1 MKAYCLNKISPIA
14 LEGLKAPDMVVDDIN
29 NADSIL
35 VRSQAMHDMQ
45 LGKNILAVA
54 RAGAGVNNIPVEK
67 YASEGIVVFNT
78 PGANAN
84 AVKELVLCGLFL
96 ASRDVV
102 GGHEW
107 VEQNKNDEN
116 IGKTAEKAKSQ
127 FAGHEILG
135 KTIAIIGLGAIGV
148 MVANSCISLGMKV
161 RGYDPYLT
169 INNAMELSK
178 SVEYYEKLEDAIS
191 GADFVTIHVPLMD
204 STKGMLNKKLFG
216 LFNDTILLN
225 FSRDTLVNDDDLLE
239 ALNNGKVR
247 KYVTDFANPKV
258 VNMPH
263 TIVIPHLGA
272 STEEAEDNCA
282 FMAID
287 ELKHYLE
294 TGSISHSVK
303 IHVFFQND
311 MQNKQMHQ
319 HPLLH
324 NITVHLLVNKPMRFL
339 FHHSCAK
346 PKILQ
351 SVHFHEQNSMHQIA
365 PIQIHRVHHQVL
377 IHQVSINPQMVEPI
391 ANLTIYFLLFWQKP
405 WPQNH
410 AHRVKIAE
418 DFQPHQN
425 RDVNQ
430 MLYSATLQTSCL
442 ILLNP
447 LSANPY
453 QTTNFRS

>member
-14 LEGLKAPDMVVDDIN
+14 LEGLKVPDMIVDDIN

-35 VRSQAMHDMQ
+35 VRSQAMHDME

-67 YASEGIVVFNT
+67 YASEGVVVFNT

-135 KTIAIIGLGAIGV
+135 KTIAVIGLGAIGV
-148 MVANSCISLGMKV
+148 MVANSCIALGMKV

-169 INNAMELSK
+169 INNAMKLSK
-178 SVEYYEKLEDAIS
+178 SVEYYEKLEDAIT

-204 STKGMLNKKLFG
+204 ATKGMLNKKLFN
-216 LFNDTILLN
+216 LFNDTVLLN
-225 FSRDTLVNDDDLLE
+225 FSRDTLVNDDDLLD
-239 ALNNGKVR
+239 ALNNGQVR

-258 VNMPH
+258 VNMPN

-294 TGSISHSVK
+294 NGSISHSVNYPDVNCGPKESEKRVCVLHKNIPGIINK
-303 IHVFFQND
+303 ITAVISNSNSNIVNFINKSRGEYAYSVFDVDGEADAQ
-311 MQNKQMHQ
+311 
-319 HPLLH
+319 
-324 NITVHLLVNKPMRFL
+324 
-339 FHHSCAK
+339 A
-346 PKILQ
+346 
-351 SVHFHEQNSMHQIA
+351 
-365 PIQIHRVHHQVL
+365 
-377 IHQVSINPQMVEPI
+377 I
-391 ANLTIYFLLFWQKP
+391 ANLESII
-405 WPQNH
+405 
-410 AHRVKIAE
+410 RVRVI
-418 DFQPHQN
+418 
-425 RDVNQ
+425 
-430 MLYSATLQTSCL
+430 
-442 ILLNP
+442 
-447 LSANPY
+447 
-453 QTTNFRS
+453 

>member
-14 LEGLKAPDMVVDDIN
+14 LEGLKVPDMIVDDIN

-35 VRSQAMHDMQ
+35 VRSQAMHDME

-54 RAGAGVNNIPVEK
+54 RAGAGINNIPVEK
-67 YASEGIVVFNT
+67 YASEGVVVFNT

-135 KTIAIIGLGAIGV
+135 KTIAVIGLGAIGV
-148 MVANSCISLGMKV
+148 MVANSCIALGMKV

-169 INNAMELSK
+169 INNAMKLSK
-178 SVEYYEKLEDAIS
+178 SVEYYEKLEDAIT

-204 STKGMLNKKLFG
+204 ATKGMLNKKLFN
-216 LFNDTILLN
+216 LFNDTVLLN
-225 FSRDTLVNDDDLLE
+225 FSRDTLVNDDDLLD
-239 ALNNGKVR
+239 ALNNGQVR

-258 VNMPH
+258 VNMPN

-294 TGSISHSVK
+294 NGSISHSVNYPDVNCGPKESEKRVCVLHKNIPGIINK
-303 IHVFFQND
+303 ITAVISNSNSNIVNFINKSRGEYAYSVFDVDGEADAQ
-311 MQNKQMHQ
+311 
-319 HPLLH
+319 
-324 NITVHLLVNKPMRFL
+324 
-339 FHHSCAK
+339 A
-346 PKILQ
+346 
-351 SVHFHEQNSMHQIA
+351 
-365 PIQIHRVHHQVL
+365 
-377 IHQVSINPQMVEPI
+377 I
-391 ANLTIYFLLFWQKP
+391 ANLESII
-405 WPQNH
+405 
-410 AHRVKIAE
+410 RVRVI
-418 DFQPHQN
+418 
-425 RDVNQ
+425 
-430 MLYSATLQTSCL
+430 
-442 ILLNP
+442 
-447 LSANPY
+447 
-453 QTTNFRS
+453 

>member
-14 LEGLKAPDMVVDDIN
+14 LETLKAPDMVVDDIN
-29 NADSIL
+29 AADSIL
-35 VRSQAMHDMQ
+35 VRSQAMHDME

-96 ASRDVV
+96 ASRDIV

-135 KTIAIIGLGAIGV
+135 KTIAVIGLGAIGV
-148 MVANSCISLGMKV
+148 MVANSCIALGMKV

-169 INNAMELSK
+169 INNAMKLSK

-204 STKGMLNKKLFG
+204 ATKGMLNKKLFA
-216 LFNDTILLN
+216 LFNDTVLLN
-225 FSRDTLVNDDDLLE
+225 FSRDTLVNDDDLLD

-282 FMAID
+282 LMAID

-294 TGSISHSVK
+294 NGSISHSV
-303 IHVFFQND
+303 NY
-311 MQNKQMHQ
+311 
-319 HPLLH
+319 P
-324 NITVHLLVNKPMRFL
+324 
-339 FHHSCAK
+339 
-346 PKILQ
+346 
-351 SVHFHEQNSMHQIA
+351 
-365 PIQIHRVHHQVL
+365 
-377 IHQVSINPQMVEPI
+377 
-391 ANLTIYFLLFWQKP
+391 
-405 WPQNH
+405 
-410 AHRVKIAE
+410 
-418 DFQPHQN
+418 
-425 RDVNQ
+425 DVNCGPKESEKRVCV
-430 MLYSATLQTSCL
+430 LHKNIPGIINKITAVISESNTNIVNFINKSKGDYAYSVFDVDGE
-442 ILLNP
+442 
-447 LSANPY
+447 ANIDKIDSLEDII
-453 QTTNFRS
+453 RVRII

>member
-14 LEGLKAPDMVVDDIN
+14 LEGLKGPDTVVDDIN

-35 VRSQAMHDMQ
+35 VRSQAMHDME

-96 ASRDVV
+96 ASRDIV

-116 IGKTAEKAKSQ
+116 IGKTAEKAKAQ

-135 KTIAIIGLGAIGV
+135 KTIAVIGLGAIGV
-148 MVANSCISLGMKV
+148 MVANSCIALGMKV

-169 INNAMELSK
+169 INNAMKLSK

-204 STKGMLNKKLFG
+204 ATKGMLNKKLFA
-216 LFNDTILLN
+216 LFNDTVLLN
-225 FSRDTLVNDDDLLE
+225 FSRDTLVNDDDLLD

-282 FMAID
+282 LMAID

-294 TGSISHSVK
+294 NGSISHSV
-303 IHVFFQND
+303 NY
-311 MQNKQMHQ
+311 
-319 HPLLH
+319 P
-324 NITVHLLVNKPMRFL
+324 
-339 FHHSCAK
+339 
-346 PKILQ
+346 
-351 SVHFHEQNSMHQIA
+351 
-365 PIQIHRVHHQVL
+365 
-377 IHQVSINPQMVEPI
+377 
-391 ANLTIYFLLFWQKP
+391 
-405 WPQNH
+405 
-410 AHRVKIAE
+410 
-418 DFQPHQN
+418 
-425 RDVNQ
+425 DVNCGPKESEKRVCV
-430 MLYSATLQTSCL
+430 LHKNIPGIINKITAVISESNTNIVNFINKSRGDYAYSVFDVDGE
-442 ILLNP
+442 
-447 LSANPY
+447 ANIDKIDSLEDII
-453 QTTNFRS
+453 RVRII

>member
-29 NADSIL
+29 NADSVL
-35 VRSQAMHDMQ
+35 VRSQVMHDME

-96 ASRDVV
+96 ASRDIV

-107 VEQNKNDEN
+107 VEQNKDDDN
-116 IGKTAEKAKSQ
+116 IAKTAEKAKSQ

-135 KTIAIIGLGAIGV
+135 KTIAVIGLGAIGV
-148 MVANSCISLGMKV
+148 MVANSCIALGMKV

-169 INNAMELSK
+169 INNAMKLSK
-178 SVEYYEKLEDAIS
+178 DVKYFEKLEDAIS

-204 STKGMLNKKLFG
+204 ATKGMLNKKLFNV
-216 LFNDTILLN
+216 FDDTVLLN

-258 VNMPH
+258 VNMPN

-294 TGSISHSVK
+294 NGSISHSVNYPDVNCGPKESEKRVCVLHKNIPGIINK
-303 IHVFFQND
+303 ITAVISNSNSNIVNFINKSRGEYAYSVFD
-311 MQNKQMHQ
+311 
-319 HPLLH
+319 
-324 NITVHLLVNKPMRFL
+324 VDGE
-339 FHHSCAK
+339 AD
-346 PKILQ
+346 
-351 SVHFHEQNSMHQIA
+351 
-365 PIQIHRVHHQVL
+365 IQA
-377 IHQVSINPQMVEPI
+377 I
-391 ANLTIYFLLFWQKP
+391 ANLESII
-405 WPQNH
+405 
-410 AHRVKIAE
+410 RVRVI
-418 DFQPHQN
+418 
-425 RDVNQ
+425 
-430 MLYSATLQTSCL
+430 
-442 ILLNP
+442 
-447 LSANPY
+447 
-453 QTTNFRS
+453 

>member
-14 LEGLKAPDMVVDDIN
+14 LAGLKAPDMVVDDIN
-29 NADSIL
+29 SADSIL
-35 VRSQAMHDMQ
+35 VRSQAMHDME

-148 MVANSCISLGMKV
+148 MVANSCIALGMKV

-169 INNAMELSK
+169 INNAMKLSK
-178 SVEYYEKLEDAIS
+178 SVEYFEKLEDAIS

-204 STKGMLNKKLFG
+204 ATKGMLNKKLFA
-216 LFNDTILLN
+216 LFNDTVLLN
-225 FSRDTLVNDDDLLE
+225 FSRDTLVNDDDLLD

-282 FMAID
+282 LMAID

-294 TGSISHSVK
+294 NGSIV
-303 IHVFFQND
+303 
-311 MQNKQMHQ
+311 
-319 HPLLH
+319 
-324 NITVHLLVNKPMRFL
+324 
-339 FHHSCAK
+339 
-346 PKILQ
+346 Q
-351 SVHFHEQNSMHQIA
+351 SVNY
-365 PIQIHRVHHQVL
+365 P
-377 IHQVSINPQMVEPI
+377 
-391 ANLTIYFLLFWQKP
+391 
-405 WPQNH
+405 
-410 AHRVKIAE
+410 
-418 DFQPHQN
+418 
-425 RDVNQ
+425 DVNCGPKESEKRVCV
-430 MLYSATLQTSCL
+430 LHKNIPGIINKITAVISESNTNIVNFINKSRGDYAYSVFDVDGE
-442 ILLNP
+442 
-447 LSANPY
+447 ANIDKID
-453 QTTNFRS
+453 NLEDIIRVRII

>member
-35 VRSQAMHDMQ
+35 VRSQVMHDME
-45 LGKNILAVA
+45 LGKNVLAVA

-96 ASRDVV
+96 ASRDIV

-107 VEQNKNDEN
+107 VEQNKDDDN
-116 IGKTAEKAKSQ
+116 IAKIAEKAKSQ

-135 KTIAIIGLGAIGV
+135 KTIAVIGLGAIGV
-148 MVANSCISLGMKV
+148 MVANSCIALGMKV

-169 INNAMELSK
+169 INNAMKLSK
-178 SVEYYEKLEDAIS
+178 DVKYFEKLEDAIS
-191 GADFVTIHVPLMD
+191 GADFVSIHVPLMD
-204 STKGMLNKKLFG
+204 ATKGMLNKKLFDV
-216 LFNDTILLN
+216 FNDTVLLN
-225 FSRDTLVNDDDLLE
+225 FSRDTLVNDDDLLD

-258 VNMPH
+258 VNMPN

-294 TGSISHSVK
+294 NGSISHSVNYPDVNCGPKESKKRVCVLHKNIPGIINK
-303 IHVFFQND
+303 ITAVISSSNSNIVNFINKSRGEYAYSVFDVDGEADVQ
-311 MQNKQMHQ
+311 
-319 HPLLH
+319 
-324 NITVHLLVNKPMRFL
+324 
-339 FHHSCAK
+339 A
-346 PKILQ
+346 
-351 SVHFHEQNSMHQIA
+351 
-365 PIQIHRVHHQVL
+365 
-377 IHQVSINPQMVEPI
+377 I
-391 ANLTIYFLLFWQKP
+391 ANLESII
-405 WPQNH
+405 
-410 AHRVKIAE
+410 RVRVI
-418 DFQPHQN
+418 
-425 RDVNQ
+425 
-430 MLYSATLQTSCL
+430 
-442 ILLNP
+442 
-447 LSANPY
+447 
-453 QTTNFRS
+453 

>member
-29 NADSIL
+29 TADSIL
-35 VRSQAMHDMQ
+35 VRSQVMHDME

-102 GGHEW
+102 GGNEW
-107 VEQNKNDEN
+107 VKENKNDSD
-116 IGKTAEKAKSQ
+116 IAKTAEKAKSQ

-135 KTIAIIGLGAIGV
+135 KTIAVIGLGAVGL
-148 MVANSCISLGMKV
+148 MVANACVHLGMKV

-169 INNAMELSK
+169 VNNAVKLSK
-178 SVEYYEKLEDAIS
+178 SVNYFEKLEDAIS
-191 GADFVTIHVPLMD
+191 GADFVTVHVPLTD
-204 STKGMLNKKLFG
+204 KTKGMLNKKLFK
-216 LFNDTILLN
+216 LFDDTALLN
-225 FSRDTLVNDDDLLE
+225 FSRDTLVNDDDLLD
-239 ALNNGKVR
+239 ALNSGKVR

-294 TGSISHSVK
+294 TGSINHSVNYPDVNCGPKETEKRVCVLHKNIPGIINK
-303 IHVFFQND
+303 ITSVISNSNSNIVNFI
-311 MQNKQMHQ
+311 NKS
-319 HPLLH
+319 
-324 NITVHLLVNKPMRFL
+324 RGEY
-339 FHHSCAK
+339 AY
-346 PKILQ
+346 
-351 SVHFHEQNSMHQIA
+351 
-365 PIQIHRVHHQVL
+365 
-377 IHQVSINPQMVEPI
+377 SIFDVDGEADEKAI
-391 ANLTIYFLLFWQKP
+391 ANLESII
-405 WPQNH
+405 
-410 AHRVKIAE
+410 RVRVI
-418 DFQPHQN
+418 
-425 RDVNQ
+425 
-430 MLYSATLQTSCL
+430 
-442 ILLNP
+442 
-447 LSANPY
+447 
-453 QTTNFRS
+453 

>member
-14 LEGLKAPDMVVDDIN
+14 LEGLKAPDTVVDDIN

-35 VRSQAMHDMQ
+35 VRSQVMHDME

-54 RAGAGVNNIPVEK
+54 RAGAGVNNIPVAK
-67 YASEGIVVFNT
+67 YAEEGVVVFNT

-102 GGHEW
+102 GGSEW
-107 VEQNKNDEN
+107 VKENKDDSD
-116 IGKTAEKAKSQ
+116 IAKTAEKAKSQ

-135 KTIAIIGLGAIGV
+135 KTIAVIGLGAIGV

-169 INNAMELSK
+169 INNAMKLSK
-178 SVEYYEKLEDAIS
+178 SVEYYEKLEEAIS

-204 STKGMLNKKLFG
+204 ATKGMLNKKLFNA
-216 LFNDTILLN
+216 FDDTVLLN

-263 TIVIPHLGA
+263 TLVIPHLGA

-294 TGSISHSVK
+294 NGSINHSV
-303 IHVFFQND
+303 NY
-311 MQNKQMHQ
+311 
-319 HPLLH
+319 P
-324 NITVHLLVNKPMRFL
+324 
-339 FHHSCAK
+339 
-346 PKILQ
+346 
-351 SVHFHEQNSMHQIA
+351 
-365 PIQIHRVHHQVL
+365 
-377 IHQVSINPQMVEPI
+377 
-391 ANLTIYFLLFWQKP
+391 
-405 WPQNH
+405 
-410 AHRVKIAE
+410 
-418 DFQPHQN
+418 
-425 RDVNQ
+425 DVNCGPKESEKRVCV
-430 MLYSATLQTSCL
+430 LHKNIPGIINKITSVISSSNSNIVNFINKSRGEYAYSVFDVDGEADVQAISNLES
-442 ILLNP
+442 II
-447 LSANPY
+447 
-453 QTTNFRS
+453 RVRVI